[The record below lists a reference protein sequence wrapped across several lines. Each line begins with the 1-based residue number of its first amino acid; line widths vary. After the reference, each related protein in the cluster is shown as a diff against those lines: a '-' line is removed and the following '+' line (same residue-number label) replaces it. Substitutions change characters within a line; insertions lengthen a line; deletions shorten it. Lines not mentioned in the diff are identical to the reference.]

1 MIVSRRL
8 FTSSIVLA
16 LLFITSAATAT
27 TLQPS
32 CDPSATLINTTH
44 LSAPMGPLLGVTDG
58 GNTEFEVFEYLLSNG
73 DTTLVIDPETVTFSG
88 PCTGLDN
95 VDLATLFN
103 YISRE
108 AVRDAVNDGRIGS
121 TTNCSA
127 RFATTVMV
135 PTCVTRIGYG
145 AGTTF
150 MNIDDCTQ
158 STRTFSH
165 CINGGAPQMTAITG
179 ITSCA
184 DGESTCE
191 KEEGGGLN

>member
-1 MIVSRRL
+1 MFVSCRSFIPSIL
-8 FTSSIVLA
+8 FA
-16 LLFITSAATAT
+16 LLLITPVANAAT
-27 TLQPS
+27 LPPS
-32 CDPSATLINTTH
+32 GDQSAILISVTR
-44 LSAPMGPLLGVTDG
+44 LSVPIGTLLGVTDG
-58 GNTEFEVFEYLLSNG
+58 STTDFDYFEFLLSNG

-135 PTCVTRIGYG
+135 PTCVMRIGYG

-150 MNIDDCTQ
+150 MNIDDHTQ

-165 CINGGAPQMTAITG
+165 CINGGAPQMIAITG

-184 DGESTCE
+184 DSESTCE